1 MSADDFPPAPDA
13 IRDLALACV
22 ASVKAT
28 LGIELDFTQDTL
40 PLLDHYAREVLE
52 TDKEEIAQLT
62 VPMCGAYF
70 GEVVRRSLAAFRW
83 HCGDDHRL
91 WRLELETAFLFFN
104 PLGIAQEV
112 IEGEDVPGWWSHLE
126 VAKADQEHVK
136 EALNLFGDVRES
148 DYYSFSLRYEVIDQ
162 VALSI
167 ARRAAQQRDGDE
179 EIAIISPDLY
189 AAFVT
194 HREDGNT
201 TH

>member
-1 MSADDFPPAPDA
+1 MSADDFAPPPDT

-40 PLLDHYAREVLE
+40 PLLDHYAREILE
-52 TDKEEIAQLT
+52 ADKEEITQLT

-70 GEVVRRSLAAFRW
+70 GEVIRRNLAAFRW
-83 HCGDDHRL
+83 HCPGDNHRL

-104 PLGIAQEV
+104 PLGVAHEV
-112 IEGEDVPGWWSHLE
+112 ALGEDIPGWWSHLE

-136 EALNLFGDVRES
+136 EALSLFGDVRES

-167 ARRAAQQRDGDE
+167 ARRAAQERDGDE
-179 EIAIISPDLY
+179 EIAIIAPDLY

-194 HREDGNT
+194 HREDAT